1 MTDPLRATLDRLGLG
16 DFYDVLAANDIDAIT
31 IFDLTEAELR
41 ELGLTIGQRKR
52 FLRRRLAGS
61 AQPSLAGPPE
71 TVEPGLSAAGER
83 RHLTTMFCDL
93 VDSTPM
99 SHRLDPEDLSDVIHD
114 FQETCSGVIGRGSGY
129 IARYMGDGILA
140 YFGYPQARED
150 DAQSA
155 VRAALEIVAEVGR
168 LHMPDGEALNVRVG
182 IATGLVVV
190 VGESA
195 GGGRALEQSVVGQ
208 TPNLAARLQ
217 AAAGSGEI
225 VISEETRRLCG
236 ALFEYERRGDI
247 VLKGFPEP
255 ITIYRVLGER
265 VAQSRFDARVSGGLN
280 PFVGR
285 EEELEALRTRWNA
298 ALAGAG
304 QVVLVCGEAGI
315 GKSRLTRAFIDQ
327 LGIDQPGQPSPEIL
341 RLNCAAH
348 LANRALHPIVQE
360 IERRAGLS
368 RTASADARWAG
379 LQALVATSKTVGA
392 EDVTFLADLLGIDHG
407 RRAELD
413 AATRARR
420 TYDILARAVEGL
432 SRNGPVLI
440 LIEDAHWAD
449 AATLDFL
456 TILIDRISRLPI
468 MLLVTHRPELAT
480 TLGRC
485 PG

>member
-1 MTDPLRATLDRLGLG
+1 
-16 DFYDVLAANDIDAIT
+16 
-31 IFDLTEAELR
+31 
-41 ELGLTIGQRKR
+41 
-52 FLRRRLAGS
+52 
-61 AQPSLAGPPE
+61 
-71 TVEPGLSAAGER
+71 
-83 RHLTTMFCDL
+83 
-93 VDSTPM
+93 
-99 SHRLDPEDLSDVIHD
+99 
-114 FQETCSGVIGRGSGY
+114 
-129 IARYMGDGILA
+129 MGDGILA

-168 LHMPDGEALNVRVG
+168 LRMPDGEALNVRVG

-195 GGGRALEQSVVGQ
+195 DGGRALEQSVVGQ

-217 AAAGSGEI
+217 AAAGPGEI

-236 ALFEYERRGDI
+236 TLFEYERRGDI

-285 EEELEALRTRWNA
+285 EEELEALRTRWQA
-298 ALAGAG
+298 AVAGAG
-304 QVVLVCGEAGI
+304 QVVLFCGEAGI
-315 GKSRLTRAFIDQ
+315 GKSRLTRAFIDH
-327 LGIDQPGQPSPEIL
+327 LGQPSPEIL

-368 RTASADARWAG
+368 RTAPADTRRAG
-379 LQALVATSKTVGA
+379 LEALVANSTTIGA
-392 EDVTFLADLLGIDHG
+392 EDITFLADLLGIDYG
-407 RRAELD
+407 GRAELD
-413 AATRARR
+413 AAARARR
-420 TYDILARAVEGL
+420 IYDILARAVEGL

-468 MLLVTHRPELAT
+468 MLLVTHRPDTPPPWADAPGSTTITLNPLDAAAGARLLETVVGEHRLPASVSQRILERAGGIPLFVEELAKT
-480 TLGRC
+480 VLEAAGDRSDADSFAALTIPATLHDSLMARLDQLGPVQGAGADRQRHRARIQPRDATGDSATS
-485 PG
+485 PGH